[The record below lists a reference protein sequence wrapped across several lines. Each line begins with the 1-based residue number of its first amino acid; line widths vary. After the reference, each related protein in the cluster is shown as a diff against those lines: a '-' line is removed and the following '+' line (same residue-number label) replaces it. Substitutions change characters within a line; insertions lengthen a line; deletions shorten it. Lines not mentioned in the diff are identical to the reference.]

1 MEFELTELGYLLQF
15 ESKRLKKKKNNLK
28 EIDFETAEGDSAY
41 ASEIGN

>member
-15 ESKRLKKKKNNLK
+15 ENKMLKNNLK
-28 EIDFETAEGDSAY
+28 ESDFETAEGDSAY